1 MNYIAVWLSFV
12 IFLLRLI
19 RVRKYPMD
27 SLIACHECDL
37 IHRINAL
44 PAKGTAIC
52 IRCGAVLY
60 KHKPNSLDR
69 TLAFAMAGLILF
81 ILANSFPFLGLKI
94 GAQFRETNLITGI
107 YELYVQGM
115 QVIAILVLLTTVLVP
130 FTQMMCLF
138 YILLPLKFG
147 RLPKRLPGVLRFLH
161 SLQPWSMMEV
171 FMVGILVSVVKLAK
185 MGKII
190 PGISLYL
197 LFGAH
202 FCPDRHDSLAGCPSN
217 MAKMGSASM
226 NSGFKNSTKCRVDQ
240 LPQLP
245 SSL

>member
-1 MNYIAVWLSFV
+1 
-12 IFLLRLI
+12 
-19 RVRKYPMD
+19 MD
-27 SLIACHECDL
+27 SIISCHECDV
-37 IHRINAL
+37 IHRIKAL
-44 PAKGTAIC
+44 PGKGTAHC

-138 YILLPLKFG
+138 YIILPLKFG

-171 FMVGILVSVVKLAK
+171 FMVGILVSVVKLGK

-190 PGISLYL
+190 PGISLYSFL
-197 LFGAH
+197 ALIFVLTAMTVSLDAH
-202 FCPDRHDSLAGCPSN
+202 LIWQKWGEQR
-217 MAKMGSASM
+217 
-226 NSGFKNSTKCRVDQ
+226 
-240 LPQLP
+240 
-245 SSL
+245 